1 MALDIYTPA
10 VLNRVVD
17 DLKDDPLV
25 GTHLVNRYFSEVSQ
39 SLQEEV
45 YFDVLTEKPRLAP
58 FCSPLVEGQIVR
70 SQGYAT
76 KSFRPAYIKDK
87 RVLEDGKAVR
97 RRPGQA
103 IAGPLDPMQT
113 RLLQIAANSEDQ
125 IRMINRRLE
134 WMASTVLRTGQV
146 TISGEKYPTTV
157 VDFGRDPSLTVTL
170 SGGALWSDPGADPL
184 EDLEDWSSLIRGVS
198 GARAAEVHMADN
210 VWRAFRKNEGVKE
223 LLQDNRYSPGSAL
236 ELGAQSAK
244 LGATYKGTIGDF
256 QIWIYADSY
265 VDDAGVTRKYL
276 PDDYLLLVSP
286 DLEGVRHF
294 GVIKDEECGFQV
306 RDYFQKSW
314 TQPDPAVRYMLMQ
327 SAPIVVPYRINATL
341 SAKVL

>member
-1 MALDIYTPA
+1 MDIYTPA

-17 DLKDDPLV
+17 DLKDDPAV
-25 GTHLVNRYFSEVSQ
+25 GTHLVNRYFNEVSQ

-58 FCSPLVEGQIVR
+58 FVSPLVEGQIVR

-87 RVLEDGKAVR
+87 RVMEDGKAVR
-97 RRPGQA
+97 RRPGMP
-103 IAGPLDPMQT
+103 IAGPLDPMQM
-113 RLLQIAANSEDQ
+113 RLLQVAAHSEDQ
-125 IRMINRRLE
+125 IRMVNRRLE

-146 TISGEKYPTTV
+146 TISGERYPTTV

-170 SGGALWSDPGADPL
+170 TSGSLWSDDGADPL
-184 EDLEDWSSLIRGVS
+184 EDLEEWSGLIRGVS
-198 GARAAEVHMADN
+198 GARAAEVHMAEN
-210 VWRAFRKNEGVKE
+210 VWRVFRKNAAVKE
-223 LLQDNRYSPGSAL
+223 LLQDNRYSPASAL
-236 ELGAQSAK
+236 EIGAQAAK
-244 LGATYKGTIGDF
+244 LGATYKGVIGDF

-265 VDDAGVTRKYL
+265 VDDAGVVRKYL

-286 DLEGVRHF
+286 DVDGVRHF
-294 GVIKDEECGFQV
+294 GGIKDEDVGFQV

-314 TQPDPAVRYMLMQ
+314 KQPDPAVRYLMLQ